1 LLAKASGKIREG
13 WDSASSVLN
22 FEKNPKRRLMI
33 LGVGALAI
41 VAIVL
46 FVIGS
51 IATASGCNAVLSAQ
65 RYGCIESLAGQT
77 GNVLYCNRIGSP
89 GIRSSC
95 IMSVAEA
102 GKNTS
107 ECTAFPIG
115 QYRTDCIENISYST
129 SNPVAC
135 NGLDQPNQSLCGYNV
150 MAKLNFSGPS
160 YCAGIT
166 EQSYRNLCT
175 SQSYYHL
182 AIATRNYSYCSNL
195 PAAQNET
202 LVYAM
207 TRQEPNSQNI
217 SSSYLTSFLNI
228 TPRDLCY
235 SSIAGSGSNASC
247 AYIANSTLRNA
258 CNGSSSSYNS
268 TATVQNLTASCG
280 NAPSKQLQNLCYF
293 GIYANQAVNTNNE
306 SWCGLIT
313 NQSYMQNCIVN
324 LATSSQNATYCNSL
338 PNANDTQSC
347 VLETQLSANYT

>member
-1 LLAKASGKIREG
+1 MAKSSGKIQDG

-33 LGVGALAI
+33 LGVGTLVI

-51 IATASGCNAVLSAQ
+51 VATASGCNAVLSAQ

-77 GNVLYCNRIGSP
+77 GNVLYCNRIGSS
-89 GIRSSC
+89 GIRNSC

-102 GKNTS
+102 SKNTS
-107 ECTAFPIG
+107 ECTAFPMG

-129 SNPVAC
+129 SNPIAC
-135 NGLDQPNQSLCGYNV
+135 NGLDQANQSLCSYNV
-150 MAKLNFSGPS
+150 MAKLNFSGRA

-166 EQSYRNLCT
+166 QQSYRNLCT

-182 AIATRNYSYCSNL
+182 AISTGNYSYCANL
-195 PAAQNET
+195 PSTQNET
-202 LVYAM
+202 LLYAM
-207 TRQEPNSQNI
+207 TSQEPGSQNI

-235 SSIAGSGSNASC
+235 SSVAGSGSDASC
-247 AYIANSTLRNA
+247 TYISNSTLRNA
-258 CNGSSSSYNS
+258 CNGSASTYSSN
-268 TATVQNLTASCG
+268 TTVQNLTVSCS
-280 NAPSKQLQNLCYF
+280 NAPNKQLQNLCYF
-293 GIYANQAVNTNNE
+293 GIYSNEAVTTYNE

-313 NQSYMQNCIVN
+313 NQSYMKSCIVN
-324 LATSSQNATYCNSL
+324 LATASQNVTYCNSL
-338 PNANDTQSC
+338 PNVNDTQSC